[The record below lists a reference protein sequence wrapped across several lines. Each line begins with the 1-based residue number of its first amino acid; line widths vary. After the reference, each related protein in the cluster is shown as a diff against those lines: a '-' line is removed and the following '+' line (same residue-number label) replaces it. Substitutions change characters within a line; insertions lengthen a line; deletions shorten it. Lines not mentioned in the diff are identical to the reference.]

1 MGFRRKRIP
10 RERVQ
15 VHGGRGLGLR
25 IRDSERA
32 TVISGE
38 TVTTTKQKILIVE
51 DDVDVA
57 EMVTAY
63 FRAQGY
69 DVLVANWGEDGVT
82 TCQEHHPD
90 LAILDIRLP
99 DIDGYEVAR
108 RMRSDRRT
116 SDVPIIFLTEKR
128 ERADKLQGL
137 ELGADDYITKPFDIQ
152 ELRLRVR
159 NALQRISQGTLTN
172 PVSGLPEGALV
183 DERLKTA
190 LQTDGLAVILVSLE
204 NLDAFRETYGFVA
217 SDDVLRA
224 FSVMIHNTMSEVGAK
239 DDFLGHLGPAE
250 FVLTVQ
256 SVNMPALQERLRSRL
271 NQSLDYFY
279 PVKDRERAAQR
290 PDRLNVK
297 MSEMSTV
304 KGRFTS
310 VEQFKV
316 ELLRLKR

>member
-1 MGFRRKRIP
+1 M
-10 RERVQ
+10 
-15 VHGGRGLGLR
+15 
-25 IRDSERA
+25 A
-32 TVISGE
+32 TV
-38 TVTTTKQKILIVE
+38 KQKILIVE
-51 DDVDVA
+51 DDIDVA

-69 DVLVANWGEDGVT
+69 DVLTVNWGEDGVRS
-82 TCQEHHPD
+82 CQVNHPD

-108 RMRSDRRT
+108 RLRSDRRIAG
-116 SDVPIIFLTEKR
+116 VPIIFLTEKR

-159 NALQRISQGTLTN
+159 NALQRISQGSLTN
-172 PVSGLPEGALV
+172 SVSGLPEGPLV
-183 DERLKTA
+183 DERLNAAVKS
-190 LQTDGLAVILVSLE
+190 DGIDVLLVSLE
-204 NLDAFRETYGFVA
+204 NLDAFREIYGFVA

-224 FSVMIHNTMSEVGAK
+224 FSVMIQNTMAELGGK

-256 SVNMPALQERLRSRL
+256 SANLSVLRERLYNRL

-279 PVKDRERAAQR
+279 PIKDRERASKR
-290 PDRLNVK
+290 PDRLAVE
-297 MSEMSTV
+297 MSEIAEV
-304 KGRFTS
+304 KGHFPS
-310 VEQFKV
+310 VDKLKM
-316 ELLRLKR
+316 ELLRLKH